1 MPKNP
6 NVKRVMVIG
15 SGPIVIGQ
23 AAEFDYAG
31 TQACRS
37 LKEEGVEVILV
48 NSNPATIMT
57 DRDIADKVYIEP
69 LTVKALEQ
77 IIEKE
82 KPDSILPTLGGQA
95 GLNLG
100 MELEESGFLAS
111 HGVTLLGTTAATI
124 RNAEG
129 RQEFKD
135 LMERIGE
142 PCAASKVVETVE
154 EGIEFTESIGY
165 PVVLRPAY
173 TLGGSG
179 GGIAYNQLQLE
190 EILENGL
197 RLSRVGQVLVERC
210 IAGWKEI
217 EYEVMR
223 DSAGN
228 CITVCNMEN
237 IDPVGVHTGDSIVVA
252 PSQTLSDK
260 EYQMLRT
267 SALNIINELEIT
279 GGCNVQFALHPT
291 SFEYCVIEVNPRVSR
306 SSALAS
312 KATGYPIAKV
322 AAKIALGYTLDE
334 IKNAITRKT
343 YASFEP
349 ALDYCVVKIPR
360 LPFDKFITAK
370 RTLTTQM
377 KATGEV
383 MSICDNFEGA
393 LMKAI
398 RSLEQHVDC
407 MLSYDFS
414 ELSAEELKA
423 RLKVVD
429 DRRIWMIAEAIRKGI
444 SYEEIHDI
452 TSIDIW
458 FIDKIAILVE
468 MEEALRTK
476 ELTPELLK
484 EAKRIEFPDNVI
496 ARLTDRSE
504 SEIKAMRHANGIRAV
519 YKMVDTCAAEFEAS
533 TPYYYSVYGGECE
546 ACGSGIS
553 ALKSVTS
560 NHACISGT
568 EESGGRAENSATK
581 GPEAEGRRDP
591 EAGSLFRENAE
602 GRRRKV
608 LVLGSGPIRIGQGI
622 EFDYCSVHAT
632 WAFSR
637 AGYET
642 IIINNNP
649 ETVSTDFDIAD
660 KLYFEPLTPEDV
672 GAIVDIEKP
681 DGAVVQFGGQTA
693 IKLTES
699 LMKMGVPILGTRA
712 EDVDAAEDRELFD
725 RILEETGIPRAAGG
739 TVYTAEEA
747 KAVANRLGYP
757 VLVRPS
763 YVLGGQ
769 GMQIAI
775 SDEEIEEFM
784 AIINRIAQD
793 HPILVDKYLEGKEIE
808 VDAVCDGTDI
818 LIPGIMEHIERTG
831 VHSGDS
837 ISVYP
842 AHTIGKLVKDK
853 IAEYTRRL
861 AKALH
866 VKGLINIQFI
876 AIEEDVYVIEVN
888 PRSSRTVPYISKVTG
903 IPIVDLATEVILG
916 KTIRELG
923 YEPGLQ
929 PEAAYYAIKMPVFSF
944 EKIRGAE
951 ISLGP
956 EMKSTGECLGIAKE
970 FHEALYKAFLGA
982 GVNLPRHRNLIIT
995 VKDADKGEAIGIGR
1009 RFEKLGYTIYATR
1022 STAAALNE
1030 AGVKA
1035 RKVNKI
1041 SQESPTV
1048 MDLILGHRIDLVID
1062 TPTQGRDK
1070 SRDGFLIRRT
1080 AIETGVNCITSLDTA
1095 RALLTS
1101 LENAGKDMT
1110 LVDVAQL

>member
-1 MPKNP
+1 MPKRSDIKK
-6 NVKRVMVIG
+6 VLVIG

-37 LKEEGVEVILV
+37 LKEEGVDVCLV

-57 DRDIADKVYIEP
+57 DKQIADQVYIEP
-69 LTVKALEQ
+69 LTVDVLKQ
-77 IIEKE
+77 IILKE
-82 KPDSILPTLGGQA
+82 KPDSVLPTLGGQA

-100 MELEESGFLAS
+100 MELAESGFLEEN
-111 HGVTLLGTTAATI
+111 GVKLIGTTAETI
-124 RNAEG
+124 FRAED
-129 RQEFKD
+129 RQAFKD
-135 LMERIGE
+135 TMEKIGE
-142 PCAASKVVETVE
+142 PCAASLVVNTVE
-154 EGIEFTESIGY
+154 DGIKFTNTIGY
-165 PVVLRPAY
+165 PVVLRPAF

-179 GGIAYNQLQLE
+179 GGIAHNEEELV
-190 EILENGL
+190 EILSNGL
-197 RLSRVGQVLVERC
+197 RLSRVGEVLVERC

-223 DSAGN
+223 DANGN

-252 PSQTLSDK
+252 PSQTLGDK

-267 SALNIINELEIT
+267 SALNIISELNIT
-279 GGCNVQFALHPT
+279 GGCNVQYALNPD

-334 IKNAITRKT
+334 IKNAITGKT

-349 ALDYCVVKIPR
+349 MLDYCVVKIPR

-383 MSICDNFEGA
+383 MSICTNFEGA

-398 RSLEQHVDC
+398 RSLEQHVDSLVSDEYLT
-407 MLSYDFS
+407 LSYDKLI
-414 ELSAEELKA
+414 E

-429 DRRIWMIAEAIRKGI
+429 DRRIWVIAEACRRGV
-444 SYEEIHDI
+444 SYDTIHEI
-452 TSIDIW
+452 TKIDKW

-468 MEEALRTK
+468 MEGRLRSEALTVD
-476 ELTPELLK
+476 LLR
-484 EAKRIEFPDNVI
+484 EAKRIEFPDKVI
-496 ARLTDRSE
+496 AQLTGKDE
-504 SEIKAMRHANGIRAV
+504 GYIKNMRYENGITASF
-519 YKMVDTCAAEFEAS
+519 KMVDTCAAEFEAS
-533 TPYYYSVYGGECE
+533 TPYYYSCFDGENE
-546 ACGSGIS
+546 AD
-553 ALKSVTS
+553 
-560 NHACISGT
+560 GT
-568 EESGGRAENSATK
+568 AK
-581 GPEAEGRRDP
+581 KK
-591 EAGSLFRENAE
+591 
-602 GRRRKV
+602 KV

-622 EFDYCSVHAT
+622 EFDFCSVHCT
-632 WAFSR
+632 WAFSK

-672 GAIVDIEKP
+672 ENVVNIEKP

-699 LMKMGVPILGTRA
+699 LMKMGVPILGTKA

-725 RILEETGIPRAAGG
+725 EILEKTDIPRAAGD
-739 TVYTAEEA
+739 TVYTAQEA
-747 KAVANRLGYP
+747 KAAANRIGYP

-769 GMQIAI
+769 GMHIAFND
-775 SDEEIEEFM
+775 DEIVEF
-784 AIINRIAQD
+784 IDTINQIAQD
-793 HPILVDKYLEGKEIE
+793 HPILIDKYLMGKEIE

-842 AHTIGKLVKDK
+842 APTISNHVKET
-853 IAEYTRRL
+853 IVEYTKRL
-861 AKALH
+861 ARALH
-866 VKGLINIQFI
+866 VVGLINIQFI
-876 AIEEDVYVIEVN
+876 AMNEEVYVIEVN

-903 IPIVDLATEVILG
+903 IPIVDLATKVILG
-916 KTIRELG
+916 ETIKGMG
-923 YEPGLQ
+923 YKPGLA
-929 PEAAYYAIKMPVFSF
+929 PEADYIAIKMPVFSF
-944 EKIRGAE
+944 EKLRGAE

-956 EMKSTGECLGIAKE
+956 EMKSTGECLGIAKN
-970 FHEALYKAFLGA
+970 FNEALYKAFIGA
-982 GVNLPRHRNLIIT
+982 GIQLPKYKRMIMT
-995 VKDADKGEAIGIGR
+995 VKDSDKEESVGVAK
-1009 RFEKLGYTIYATR
+1009 RFEALGYTIYATR
-1022 STAAALNE
+1022 STAKYLQDH
-1030 AGVKA
+1030 GVNA
-1035 RKVNKI
+1035 RRVNKI
-1041 SQESPTV
+1041 SQESPNV
-1048 MDLILGHRIDLVID
+1048 MDLILGHKIDLVID

-1070 SRDGFLIRRT
+1070 SRDGFLIRRN
-1080 AIETGVNCITSLDTA
+1080 AIETGVHCLTSMDTA
-1095 RALLTS
+1095 NALALS
-1101 LENAGKDMT
+1101 LETANDQMT
-1110 LVDVAQL
+1110 MIDIATVKNL

>member
-1 MPKNP
+1 MEECKMPKDP
-6 NVKRVMVIG
+6 NVKKVMVIG

-37 LKEEGVEVILV
+37 LKEEGVEVVLV

-57 DRDIADKVYIEP
+57 DRDIADRVYIEP
-69 LTVKALEQ
+69 LTVKVLEQ
-77 IIEKE
+77 LIEKE
-82 KPDSILPTLGGQA
+82 KPDSLLPTLGGQA

-100 MELEESGFLAS
+100 MELDESGFLAA
-111 HGVTLLGTTAATI
+111 HNVKLLGTTSQTI
-124 RNAEG
+124 RKAED

-135 LMERIGE
+135 TMEKIGE
-142 PCAASKVVETVE
+142 PCAPSLVVRN
-154 EGIEFTESIGY
+154 IEDGVAFARKIGY

-179 GGIAYNQLQLE
+179 GGIAHSQMELE
-190 EILENGL
+190 EILANGL
-197 RLSRVGQVLVERC
+197 RLSRVGEVLVERC

-260 EYQMLRT
+260 EYQMLR
-267 SALNIINELEIT
+267 SAALNIIDELQIT
-279 GGCNVQFALHPT
+279 GGCNVQFALHPV

-334 IKNAITRKT
+334 IKNAITGKT

-349 ALDYCVVKIPR
+349 ALDYCVVKLPR

-383 MSICDNFEGA
+383 MSIANNFEGA

-407 MLSYDFS
+407 LLSYDFS
-414 ELSAEELKA
+414 ELTAEELKE
-423 RLKVVD
+423 RLKKVD
-429 DRRIWMIAEAIRKGI
+429 DQRIYVIAEAIRKGI
-444 SYEEIHDI
+444 DYDTIHEITMVDH
-452 TSIDIW
+452 W

-468 MEEALRTK
+468 MEQALQTQP
-476 ELTPELLK
+476 LTVQLLR

-496 ARLTDRSE
+496 SRLTGLPE
-504 SEIKAMRHANGIRAV
+504 AEIKQMRYDNGIVAS
-519 YKMVDTCAAEFEAS
+519 YKMVDTCAAEFAAS
-533 TPYYYSVYGGECE
+533 TPYYYSVYGGENE
-546 ACGSGIS
+546 AVETKP
-553 ALKSVTS
+553 LK
-560 NHACISGT
+560 
-568 EESGGRAENSATK
+568 
-581 GPEAEGRRDP
+581 
-591 EAGSLFRENAE
+591 
-602 GRRRKV
+602 KV

-637 AGYET
+637 EGYET
-642 IIINNNP
+642 VIINNNP

-672 GAIVDIEKP
+672 ENVVNIEHP

-699 LMKMGVPILGTRA
+699 LMKMGVPILGTSA
-712 EDVDAAEDRELFD
+712 ENVDAAEDRELFD
-725 RILEETGIPRAAGG
+725 KILEECEIPRPSGG

-747 KAVANRLGYP
+747 KAVANKLGYP

-775 SDEEIEEFM
+775 SDTEIEEFM
-784 AIINRIAQD
+784 EIINRIAQD
-793 HPILVDKYLEGKEIE
+793 HPILVDKYLQGKELE

-818 LIPGIMEHIERTG
+818 LIPGIMEHIERAG

-842 AHTIGKLVKDK
+842 AQTISEKVKAT

-861 AKALH
+861 AKSLH
-866 VKGLINIQFI
+866 VIGLINIQFI
-876 AIEEDVYVIEVN
+876 VVGEDVYVIEVN

-903 IPIVDLATEVILG
+903 IPIVDLATEVIIG
-916 KTIRELG
+916 KKIRDLG

-929 PEAAYYAIKMPVFSF
+929 PEAGYVAIKMPVFSF

-956 EMKSTGECLGIAKE
+956 EMKSTGECLGIAKT
-970 FHEALYKAFLGA
+970 FNEALYKAFLGA
-982 GVNLPRHRNLIIT
+982 GVDLPRHKQMIIT
-995 VKDADKGEAIGIGR
+995 VKDADKGEAIEIAR
-1009 RFEKLGYTIYATR
+1009 RFEKLGYIIYATR
-1022 STAAALNE
+1022 STAAALRE

-1035 RKVNKI
+1035 RQVNKI
-1041 SQESPTV
+1041 NQESPTV

-1080 AIETGVNCITSLDTA
+1080 AIETGVNCLTSLDTA
-1095 RALLTS
+1095 RALVGS
-1101 LENAGKDMT
+1101 LETKSNELSLIDIAK
-1110 LVDVAQL
+1110 L

>member
-6 NVKRVMVIG
+6 DVKKVMVIG

-37 LKEEGVEVILV
+37 LKEEGLEVVLV

-69 LTVKALEQ
+69 LTVKVLEQ

-82 KPDSILPTLGGQA
+82 APDSILPTLGGQA

-100 MELEESGFLAS
+100 MELEESGFLAA
-111 HGVTLLGTTAATI
+111 HNVKLLGTTAATI
-124 RNAEG
+124 RKAED

-135 LMERIGE
+135 TMEKIGE
-142 PCAASKVVETVE
+142 PCAASLVVENVE
-154 EGIEFTESIGY
+154 DGVAFTNTIGY

-179 GGIAYNQLQLE
+179 GGIAHNQLELE

-223 DSAGN
+223 DCAGN

-267 SALNIINELEIT
+267 SALNIISELNIT

-334 IKNAITRKT
+334 IRNAITGKT

-349 ALDYCVVKIPR
+349 ALDYCVVKMPR

-383 MSICDNFEGA
+383 MSICTNFEGA

-407 MLSYDFS
+407 LRSYDFS
-414 ELSAEELKA
+414 ALDREALLR
-423 RLKVVD
+423 RLEKVD
-429 DRRIWMIAEAIRKGI
+429 DQRIYVIAEALRKGI
-444 SYEEIHDI
+444 SQDAIYDI
-452 TSIDIW
+452 TRIDRW

-468 MEEALRTK
+468 MEHALETQP
-476 ELTPELLK
+476 LTLELLK
-484 EAKRIEFPDNVI
+484 EAKRLEFPDSVI
-496 ARLTDRSE
+496 ARLAGIEETAV
-504 SEIKAMRHANGIRAV
+504 KQMRYAGHVTAAF
-519 YKMVDTCAAEFEAS
+519 KMVDTCAAEFEAS
-533 TPYYYSVYGGECE
+533 TPYYYSCYDGVNE
-546 ACGSGIS
+546 AVETNPP
-553 ALKSVTS
+553 K
-560 NHACISGT
+560 
-568 EESGGRAENSATK
+568 
-581 GPEAEGRRDP
+581 
-591 EAGSLFRENAE
+591 
-602 GRRRKV
+602 KV

-632 WAFSR
+632 WAFSK

-672 GAIVDIEKP
+672 ENIVNIEKP

-699 LMKMGVPILGTRA
+699 LMKMGVPILGTKA

-725 RILEETGIPRAAGG
+725 RILEETQIPRAAGG

-747 KAVANRLGYP
+747 KEVANRLGYP

-784 AIINRIAQD
+784 EIINRIAQD
-793 HPILVDKYLEGKEIE
+793 HPILVDKYLQGKELE

-842 AHTIGKLVKDK
+842 AHTISGTVKET

-876 AIEEDVYVIEVN
+876 AVGEEVFVIEVN

-903 IPIVDLATEVILG
+903 IPIVDLATEVIIG

-929 PEAAYYAIKMPVFSF
+929 KEADYVAVKMPVFSF

-956 EMKSTGECLGIAKE
+956 EMKSTGECLGIAKHDHHRE
-970 FHEALYKAFLGA
+970 GRGQGRGDRDRKAF
-982 GVNLPRHRNLIIT
+982 
-995 VKDADKGEAIGIGR
+995 
-1009 RFEKLGYTIYATR
+1009 
-1022 STAAALNE
+1022 
-1030 AGVKA
+1030 
-1035 RKVNKI
+1035 
-1041 SQESPTV
+1041 
-1048 MDLILGHRIDLVID
+1048 
-1062 TPTQGRDK
+1062 
-1070 SRDGFLIRRT
+1070 
-1080 AIETGVNCITSLDTA
+1080 
-1095 RALLTS
+1095 
-1101 LENAGKDMT
+1101 
-1110 LVDVAQL
+1110 

>member
-1 MPKNP
+1 MPKDP
-6 NVKRVMVIG
+6 SVKKVLVIG

-37 LKEEGVEVILV
+37 LKEEGVEVVLI

-57 DRDIADKVYIEP
+57 DKDIADHVYIEP
-69 LTVKALEQ
+69 LNVKVLENL
-77 IIEKE
+77 IIKE

-100 MELEESGFLAS
+100 MELEESGFLKE
-111 HGVTLLGTTAATI
+111 HNVKLLGTSALTI
-124 RNAEG
+124 KKAED
-129 RQEFKD
+129 RQAFKD
-135 LMERIGE
+135 TMEKIGE
-142 PCAASKVVETVE
+142 PCAASLVVENIDDGVA
-154 EGIEFTESIGY
+154 FASKIGY

-179 GGIAYNQLQLE
+179 GGIAHNQAELE

-197 RLSRVGQVLVERC
+197 RLSRVRQVLVERC

-223 DSAGN
+223 DSMGN

-252 PSQTLSDK
+252 PSQTLADK
-260 EYQMLRT
+260 EYQMLR
-267 SALNIINELEIT
+267 SAALNIINELNIT

-334 IKNAITRKT
+334 IKNAITKKT

-349 ALDYCVVKIPR
+349 ALDYCVVKLPR

-398 RSLEQHVDC
+398 RSLEQHTDC
-407 MLSYDFS
+407 LLSYDFS
-414 ELSAEELKA
+414 SLTREELID
-423 RLKVVD
+423 RLKLVD
-429 DRRIWMIAEAIRKGI
+429 DQRIYVIAEALRKGLHI
-444 SYEEIHDI
+444 ETIHDI
-452 TSIDIW
+452 TQIDEW
-458 FIDKIAILVE
+458 FIDKIAILVD
-468 MEEALRTK
+468 MEKKLQKE
-476 ELTPELLK
+476 ELTIPLLK
-484 EAKRIEFPDNVI
+484 EAKRMEFPDNVI
-496 ARLTDRSE
+496 ARLTGKTE
-504 SEIKAMRHANGIRAV
+504 EEIRNLRYENGIIAAF
-519 YKMVDTCAAEFEAS
+519 KTVDTCAAEFEAE
-533 TPYYYSVYGGECE
+533 TPYYYSVF
-546 ACGSGIS
+546 GSINEVE
-553 ALKSVTS
+553 K
-560 NHACISGT
+560 
-568 EESGGRAENSATK
+568 K
-581 GPEAEGRRDP
+581 KDKK
-591 EAGSLFRENAE
+591 
-602 GRRRKV
+602 KV
-608 LVLGSGPIRIGQGI
+608 LVLGSGPIRIGQGV

-632 WAFSR
+632 WAFEKE
-637 AGYET
+637 GYET
-642 IIINNNP
+642 IIVNNNP
-649 ETVSTDFDIAD
+649 ETVSTDFDIAN

-672 GAIVDIEKP
+672 ENIVRLEEP
-681 DGAVVQFGGQTA
+681 DGALVQFGGQTA

-699 LMKMGVPILGTRA
+699 LMKMGVPILGTKA

-725 RILEETGIPRAAGG
+725 KILEETKIPRAAGD
-739 TVYTAEEA
+739 TVFTAEEA
-747 KAVANRLGYP
+747 KEVANRLGYP

-769 GMQIAI
+769 GMQIAL
-775 SDEEIEEFM
+775 SDSEIEEFM
-784 AIINRIAQD
+784 AVINRYAQD
-793 HPILVDKYLEGKEIE
+793 HPILVDKYLMGRELE
-808 VDAVCDGTDI
+808 VDAVCDGENI

-842 AHTIGKLVKDK
+842 AYSVSDKVKETIEDYSG
-853 IAEYTRRL
+853 RL
-861 AKALH
+861 ARALH

-876 AIEEDVYVIEVN
+876 AVDDEVYVIEVN

-903 IPIVDLATEVILG
+903 IPIVDLACQVIMG
-916 KTIRELG
+916 KSITDLG
-923 YEPGLQ
+923 YKPGLQ
-929 PEAAYYAIKMPVFSF
+929 PAAGHIAIKMPVFSF

-956 EMKSTGECLGIAKE
+956 EMKSTGECLGIAE
-970 FHEALYKAFLGA
+970 SFDEALYKAFLGA
-982 GVNLPRHRNLIIT
+982 GIDLPKHKQVIIT
-995 VKDADKGEAIGIGR
+995 VKDADKGEAIGIGK
-1009 RFEKLGYTIYATR
+1009 RFEDLGYTVYATR
-1022 STAAALNE
+1022 STASALKE

-1041 SQESPTV
+1041 HQESPTV
-1048 MDLILGHRIDLVID
+1048 MDLLLGHKIDLVID

-1080 AIETGVNCITSLDTA
+1080 AIETGVNCLTSLDTA
-1095 RALLTS
+1095 DALLKS
-1101 LENAGKDMT
+1101 LESGKKDNLT
-1110 LVDVAQL
+1110 LIDIAKL

>member
-57 DRDIADKVYIEP
+57 DKDIADKVYIEP
-69 LTVKALEQ
+69 LTVKVLEQ
-77 IIEKE
+77 IIEQE
-82 KPDSILPTLGGQA
+82 RPDSILPTLGGQA

-100 MELEESGFLAS
+100 MELEESGFLKA

-142 PCAASKVVETVE
+142 PCAASLVVENVGDGVE
-154 EGIEFTESIGY
+154 FAGRIGY

-179 GGIAYNQLQLE
+179 GGIASSQAELE

-267 SALNIINELEIT
+267 SALNIISELKIT

-334 IKNAITRKT
+334 IKNAVTGKT

-360 LPFDKFITAK
+360 LPFDKFLTAK

-398 RSLEQHVDC
+398 RSLEQHVDSL
-407 MLSYDFS
+407 LSYDFS
-414 ELSAEELKA
+414 ALSAEELKS

-429 DRRIWMIAEAIRKGI
+429 DQRIWVIAEAVRKGV
-444 SYEEIHDI
+444 SYEEIHNI
-452 TSIDIW
+452 TMIDVW
-458 FIDKIAILVE
+458 FIDKIAVLVE
-468 MEEALRTK
+468 MEQALKTK

-484 EAKRIEFPDNVI
+484 EAKRLEFPDSCI
-496 ARLTDRSE
+496 AKLTGRTEEDIRSL
-504 SEIKAMRHANGIRAV
+504 KAENGIRAI
-519 YKMVDTCAAEFEAS
+519 YRMVDTCAAEFAAS
-533 TPYYYSVYGGECE
+533 TPYYYSVYGGENE
-546 ACGSGIS
+546 NEDSGAGSGR
-553 ALKSVTS
+553 K
-560 NHACISGT
+560 
-568 EESGGRAENSATK
+568 
-581 GPEAEGRRDP
+581 
-591 EAGSLFRENAE
+591 
-602 GRRRKV
+602 KV

-632 WAFSR
+632 WAFSQ

-660 KLYFEPLTPEDV
+660 KLYFEPLTAEDV
-672 GAIVDIEKP
+672 EAVVNIEHP

-699 LMKMGVPILGTRA
+699 LMKMGVPIWGTKA

-725 RILEETGIPRAAGG
+725 RILEQTGIPRAAGG

-747 KAVANRLGYP
+747 KSIANTLGYP

-775 SDEEIEEFM
+775 SDRGFGDFM
-784 AIINRIAQD
+784 AVINRIAQD
-793 HPILVDKYLEGKEIE
+793 HPILVDKYLQGKEIE
-808 VDAVCDGTDI
+808 VDAVCDGRDI

-842 AHTIGKLVKDK
+842 AHTIGRLVKDK
-853 IAEYTRRL
+853 IVEYTRQL
-861 AKALH
+861 ALALH

-876 AIEEDVYVIEVN
+876 AIGEDVYVIEVN

-903 IPIVDLATEVILG
+903 IPIVDLAAGVIMG
-916 KTIRELG
+916 KTIGELG
-923 YEPGLQ
+923 YKPGLQ
-929 PEAAYYAIKMPVFSF
+929 PEAEYYAIKMPVFSF

-956 EMKSTGECLGIAKE
+956 EMKSTGECLGIAKT
-970 FHEALYKAFLGA
+970 FNEALYKAFLGA
-982 GVNLPRHRNLIIT
+982 GVNLPKYKNLIMT
-995 VKDADKGEAIGIGR
+995 VKDADKGEAVEIGR
-1009 RFEKLGYTIYATR
+1009 RFERLGYTIYATR

-1048 MDLILGHRIDLVID
+1048 MDLILGHKIDLVID

-1080 AIETGVNCITSLDTA
+1080 SIETGVNVITAMDTA
-1095 RALLTS
+1095 RALVSS
-1101 LENAGKDMT
+1101 LENKAGDGKLT
-1110 LVDVAQL
+1110 LVDIASL

>member
-1 MPKNP
+1 M
-6 NVKRVMVIG
+6 
-15 SGPIVIGQ
+15 
-23 AAEFDYAG
+23 
-31 TQACRS
+31 
-37 LKEEGVEVILV
+37 
-48 NSNPATIMT
+48 
-57 DRDIADKVYIEP
+57 
-69 LTVKALEQ
+69 
-77 IIEKE
+77 
-82 KPDSILPTLGGQA
+82 GGQA

-100 MELEESGFLAS
+100 MELEESGFLKE
-111 HGVTLLGTTAATI
+111 HNVTLLGTTAETI

-142 PCAASKVVETVE
+142 PCAASKVVESVE
-154 EGIEFTESIGY
+154 EGIEFTNLIGY

-173 TLGGSG
+173 TRGGSG
-179 GGIAYNQLQLE
+179 GGIAHNQLELE

-223 DSAGN
+223 DGKGN

-267 SALNIINELEIT
+267 SALKIINELKIT

-334 IKNAITRKT
+334 IKNAITGKT

-349 ALDYCVVKIPR
+349 ALDYCVVKMPR

-370 RTLTTQM
+370 HTLTTQM

-407 MLSYDFS
+407 LLSYDFS
-414 ELSAEELKA
+414 NLTGEELLD
-423 RLKVVD
+423 RLKIVD
-429 DRRIWMIAEAIRKGI
+429 DQRIWVIAEAIRQGV
-444 SYEEIHDI
+444 SEEVIHDI
-452 TSIDIW
+452 TQYDLW
-458 FIDKIAILVE
+458 FIDKIAVLVE
-468 MEEALRTK
+468 MEKRLASE
-476 ELTPELLK
+476 ELTVELLK
-484 EAKRIEFPDNVI
+484 EAKRMEFPDNVI
-496 ARLTDRSE
+496 ARITGRKE
-504 SEIKAMRHANGIRAV
+504 EEIKKLRYDNGIVAAF
-519 YKMVDTCAAEFEAS
+519 KMVDTCAAEFEAA
-533 TPYYYSVYGGECE
+533 TPYYYSVF
-546 ACGSGIS
+546 GSE
-553 ALKSVTS
+553 
-560 NHACISGT
+560 T
-568 EESGGRAENSATK
+568 EVEETRNRK
-581 GPEAEGRRDP
+581 
-591 EAGSLFRENAE
+591 
-602 GRRRKV
+602 KV
-608 LVLGSGPIRIGQGI
+608 LVLGSGPIRIGQGV
-622 EFDYCSVHAT
+622 EFDYCSVHTT
-632 WAFSR
+632 WSFAR

-672 GAIVDIEKP
+672 ENVVRVEKP

-699 LMKMGVPILGTRA
+699 LMKMGVPILGTKA

-725 RILEETGIPRAAGG
+725 EILEKTQIPRAAGG
-739 TVYTAEEA
+739 TVFTAEEA
-747 KAVANRLGYP
+747 KEVANRLGYP

-769 GMQIAI
+769 GMQIATC
-775 SDEEIEEFM
+775 DQEIEEFM

-793 HPILVDKYLEGKEIE
+793 HPILVDKYLMGKEVE

-842 AHTIGKLVKDK
+842 APSLTPTVKEKLG
-853 IAEYTRRL
+853 EYTRRL
-861 AKALH
+861 AMALH
-866 VKGLINIQFI
+866 VKGMINIQFI
-876 AIEEDVYVIEVN
+876 VIGEDVYVIEVN

-903 IPIVDLATEVILG
+903 IPIVDLATRAILG
-916 KTIRELG
+916 ETIREMG
-923 YEPGLQ
+923 YEPGIQ
-929 PEAAYYAIKMPVFSF
+929 PEAQYFAIKMPVFSF

-956 EMKSTGECLGIAKE
+956 EMKSTGECLGIAPTFE
-970 FHEALYKAFLGA
+970 EALYKAFLGA
-982 GVNLPRHRNLIIT
+982 GVDLPKYKQMIIT
-995 VKDADKGEAIGIGR
+995 VKDADKPETVEIAK
-1009 RFEKLGYTIYATR
+1009 RFDKLGYIIYATR
-1022 STAAALNE
+1022 STARVLQE
-1030 AGVKA
+1030 AGIKA

-1041 SQESPTV
+1041 HQESPTV
-1048 MDLILGHRIDLVID
+1048 MDLILGHKIDLVID
-1062 TPTQGRDK
+1062 TPTQGRNK
-1070 SRDGFLIRRT
+1070 HRDGFLIRRT
-1080 AIETGVNCITSLDTA
+1080 AIETGVY
-1095 RALLTS
+1095 
-1101 LENAGKDMT
+1101 
-1110 LVDVAQL
+1110 

>member
-1 MPKNP
+1 MPRNQEIKK
-6 NVKRVMVIG
+6 VLVIG

-37 LKEEGVEVILV
+37 LKEEGLEVVLL

-57 DRDIADKVYIEP
+57 DKDIADRVYIEP
-69 LTVKALEQ
+69 LTVEVVEQ
-77 IIEKE
+77 LILKE
-82 KPDSILPTLGGQA
+82 KPDSVLPTLGGQA
-95 GLNLG
+95 GLNLA
-100 MELEESGFLAS
+100 MELDEKGFLKE
-111 HGVTLLGTTAATI
+111 HNVRLIGTTAQTI
-124 RNAEG
+124 KKAED

-135 LMERIGE
+135 TMEKIGE
-142 PCAASKVVETVE
+142 PVAASKVVTTVE
-154 EGIEFTESIGY
+154 DGLAFTNTIGY

-179 GGIAYNQLQLE
+179 GGIAHNEYELR

-197 RLSRVGQVLVERC
+197 RLSRVGEVLVERC

-252 PSQTLSDK
+252 PSQTLGDK

-267 SALNIINELEIT
+267 SALNIITELGIT
-279 GGCNVQFALHPT
+279 GGCNVQYALKPD

-334 IKNAITRKT
+334 IPNAITGKT

-349 ALDYCVVKIPR
+349 MLDYCVVKIPR

-383 MSICDNFEGA
+383 MSICNNFEGA

-398 RSLEQHVDC
+398 RSLEQHVDSL
-407 MLSYDFS
+407 MSYDYS
-414 ELSAEELKA
+414 GLTDEQLKEQ
-423 RLKVVD
+423 LHNVD
-429 DRRIWMIAEAIRKGI
+429 DRRIWVIAEALRRGFD
-444 SYEEIHDI
+444 YELIHDI
-452 TSIDIW
+452 TKIDIW
-458 FIDKIAILVE
+458 FIDKLMILVE
-468 MEEALRTK
+468 MENALK
-476 ELTPELLK
+476 KAGKNLDAELLK
-484 EAKRIEFPDNVI
+484 EAKRIEFPDSVI
-496 ARLTDRSE
+496 AKLTGKTE
-504 SEIKAMRHANGIRAV
+504 KEIHDMRYENGIVAAF
-519 YKMVDTCAAEFEAS
+519 KMVDTCAAEFEAS
-533 TPYYYSVYGGECE
+533 TPYYYSVFGSENE
-546 ACGSGIS
+546 AIETNP
-553 ALKSVTS
+553 K
-560 NHACISGT
+560 
-568 EESGGRAENSATK
+568 K
-581 GPEAEGRRDP
+581 
-591 EAGSLFRENAE
+591 
-602 GRRRKV
+602 KV

-622 EFDYCSVHAT
+622 EFDYCSVHCT
-632 WAFSR
+632 WAF
-637 AGYET
+637 AKEGWET
-642 IIINNNP
+642 VIINNNP

-672 GAIVDIEKP
+672 ESIVKLEKP

-699 LMKMGVPILGTRA
+699 LMKMGVKILGTKA

-725 RILEETGIPRAAGG
+725 EILEKTQIPRAAGG
-739 TVYTAEEA
+739 TVFTAEEA
-747 KAVANRLGYP
+747 KEVANRLGYP

-769 GMQIAI
+769 GMKIAFN
-775 SDEEIEEFM
+775 DDEIEEFIG
-784 AIINRIAQD
+784 IINRIAQD
-793 HPILVDKYLEGKEIE
+793 HPILVDKYLQGKEIE

-842 AHTIGKLVKDK
+842 APTISDHVKET
-853 IAEYTRRL
+853 IVEYTKRL
-861 AKALH
+861 AQALH
-866 VKGLINIQFI
+866 VIGLINIQFI
-876 AIEEDVYVIEVN
+876 AMDEQVYVIEVN

-903 IPIVDLATEVILG
+903 IPIVDLATKVIIG
-916 KTIRELG
+916 DTIRGLG
-923 YEPGLQ
+923 YEPGLA
-929 PEAAYYAIKMPVFSF
+929 PTADYIAIKMPVFSF
-944 EKIRGAE
+944 EKLRGAE

-956 EMKSTGECLGIAKE
+956 EMKSTGECLGIAKT
-970 FHEALYKAFLGA
+970 FNEALYKAFLGA
-982 GVNLPRHRNLIIT
+982 GVTLPKYKQMIMT
-995 VKDADKGEAIGIGR
+995 VKDADKPEAVGVAK
-1009 RFEKLGYTIYATR
+1009 RFEALGYKIYATR
-1022 STAAALNE
+1022 STAKYLQEHGVNAL
-1030 AGVKA
+1030 
-1035 RKVNKI
+1035 RVNKI
-1041 SQESPTV
+1041 SQESPNV
-1048 MDLILGHRIDLVID
+1048 MDLILGHKIDLVID
-1062 TPTQGRDK
+1062 TPTQGNGDK
-1070 SRDGFLIRRT
+1070 TRDGFLIRRN
-1080 AIETGVNCITSLDTA
+1080 AIETGVYCITAMDTA
-1095 RALLTS
+1095 NALARS
-1101 LENAGKDMT
+1101 LETATDDLT
-1110 LVDVAQL
+1110 PVDIATVKNL

>member
-1 MPKNP
+1 MPRDLSIKK
-6 NVKRVMVIG
+6 VLVIG

-37 LKEEGVEVILV
+37 LKEEGLEVVLL

-57 DRDIADKVYIEP
+57 DKDIADRVYIEP
-69 LTVKALEQ
+69 LTVEVVEQ
-77 IIEKE
+77 LILKE

-95 GLNLG
+95 GLNLA
-100 MELEESGFLAS
+100 MELEEAGFLREN
-111 HGVTLLGTTAATI
+111 GVRLIGTTSETI
-124 RNAEG
+124 KKAED
-129 RQEFKD
+129 RLEFKAT
-135 LMERIGE
+135 MEKIGE
-142 PCAASKVVETVE
+142 PVAASLVVENVE
-154 EGIEFTESIGY
+154 DGLAFANKIGY

-179 GGIAYNQLQLE
+179 GGIAHDSHQLV

-252 PSQTLSDK
+252 PSQTLGDK

-267 SALNIINELEIT
+267 SALNIINELNIT
-279 GGCNVQFALHPT
+279 GGCNVQYALNPD

-322 AAKIALGYTLDE
+322 SAKIALGYTLDE
-334 IKNAITRKT
+334 IKNAITQKT

-349 ALDYCVVKIPR
+349 MLDYVVVKLPR
-360 LPFDKFITAK
+360 LPFDKFISAK

-407 MLSYDFS
+407 LMSYDFTD
-414 ELSAEELKA
+414 LSGEDLIEQLSI
-423 RLKVVD
+423 VD
-429 DRRIWMIAEAIRKGI
+429 DMRIWRIAEAVRRGI
-444 SYEEIHDI
+444 DYDTIYNI
-452 TSIDIW
+452 TKIDRW
-458 FIDKIAILVE
+458 FIDKIAIITE
-468 MEEALRTK
+468 MEHALQTE

-496 ARLTDRSE
+496 ARLTGKTE
-504 SEIKAMRHANGIRAV
+504 QEIHDMRHANGIVAA
-519 YKMVDTCAAEFEAS
+519 YKIVDTCAAEFAAE
-533 TPYYYSVYGGECE
+533 TPYYYSVYGSENE
-546 ACGSGIS
+546 VE
-553 ALKSVTS
+553 K
-560 NHACISGT
+560 T
-568 EESGGRAENSATK
+568 EGK
-581 GPEAEGRRDP
+581 K
-591 EAGSLFRENAE
+591 
-602 GRRRKV
+602 KV

-622 EFDYCSVHAT
+622 EFDFCSVHCT
-632 WAFSR
+632 WAFSKE
-637 AGYET
+637 GYET
-642 IIINNNP
+642 IIVNNNP

-672 GAIVDIEKP
+672 ESIVDIEKP

-693 IKLTES
+693 IKLTEA
-699 LMKMGVPILGTRA
+699 LMKMGVPILGTSA
-712 EDVDAAEDRELFD
+712 ENVDKAEDRELFD
-725 RILEETGIPRAAGG
+725 EILEECEIPRPTGG
-739 TVYTAEEA
+739 TVFTAEEA
-747 KAVANRLGYP
+747 KEVANRLGYP

-775 SDEEIEEFM
+775 NDNDIDQFIV
-784 AIINRIAQD
+784 IINRIAQD
-793 HPILVDKYLEGKEIE
+793 HPILVDKYLQGKEIE

-818 LIPGIMEHIERTG
+818 LIPGIMEHIERAG
-831 VHSGDS
+831 IHSGDS

-842 AHTIGKLVKDK
+842 AQSLTEGAKAK

-861 AKALH
+861 AKSLH
-866 VKGLINIQFI
+866 VIGMINIQFI
-876 AIEEDVYVIEVN
+876 VCGEEDVYVIEVN

-903 IPIVDLATEVILG
+903 IPIVPLATQVIIG
-916 KTIRELG
+916 KKIRELG
-923 YEPGLQ
+923 YTPGLQ
-929 PEAAYYAIKMPVFSF
+929 PEADYVAVKMPVFSF
-944 EKIRGAE
+944 EKIRGAD

-956 EMKSTGECLGIAKE
+956 EMKSTGECLGIAKT
-970 FHEALYKAFLGA
+970 FDEALYKAFLGA
-982 GVNLPRHRNLIIT
+982 GIKLPKFKNMIMT
-995 VKDADKGEAIGIGR
+995 VRDEDQPEAVEIGR
-1009 RFEKLGYTIYATR
+1009 RFANIGYHIFAT
-1022 STAAALNE
+1022 SGTARALNE

-1035 RKVNKI
+1035 TPVRKI
-1041 SQESPTV
+1041 EQESPNLL
-1048 MDLILGHRIDLVID
+1048 DLILGHKIDLVID
-1062 TPTQGRDK
+1062 IPAQGAEHSK
-1070 SRDGFLIRRT
+1070 DGFVIRRN
-1080 AIETGVNCITSLDTA
+1080 AIETGVNVLTAIDTA
-1095 RALLTS
+1095 RALITS
-1101 LENAGKDMT
+1101 LENTDIKKLT
-1110 LVDVAQL
+1110 LIDIAKL

>member
-6 NVKRVMVIG
+6 DVKRVMVIG

-57 DRDIADKVYIEP
+57 DKDIADKVYIEP
-69 LTVKALEQ
+69 LNAKVLEQ

-111 HGVTLLGTTAATI
+111 HHVRLLGTTAATI
-124 RNAEG
+124 KKAED

-135 LMERIGE
+135 TMEKIGE

-154 EGIEFTESIGY
+154 DGVIFTKSIGY

-179 GGIAYNQLQLE
+179 GGIAHNQEELE
-190 EILENGL
+190 SILENGL

-252 PSQTLSDK
+252 PSQTLGDK

-267 SALNIINELEIT
+267 SALNIINELKIT

-334 IKNAITRKT
+334 IKNAITGKT

-349 ALDYCVVKIPR
+349 TLDYCVVKLPR

-383 MSICDNFEGA
+383 MSICNSFEGA

-407 MLSYDFS
+407 LLSYDFS
-414 ELSAEELKA
+414 ALSKEELEE
-423 RLKVVD
+423 RLHVVD
-429 DRRIWMIAEAIRKGI
+429 DQRIYVIAEALRKGI
-444 SYEEIHDI
+444 DYDTIHAI
-452 TSIDIW
+452 TMIDHW

-468 MEEALRTK
+468 MEQALKTK
-476 ELTPELLK
+476 SLSVDLLR
-484 EAKRIEFPDNVI
+484 EAKRLEFPDNVI
-496 ARLTDRSE
+496 SRLTGITE
-504 SEIKAMRHANGIRAV
+504 EEIKKMRYENGIVAV

-533 TPYYYSVYGGECE
+533 TPYYYSVYGGENE
-546 ACGSGIS
+546 AV
-553 ALKSVTS
+553 KT
-560 NHACISGT
+560 NPP
-568 EESGGRAENSATK
+568 K
-581 GPEAEGRRDP
+581 
-591 EAGSLFRENAE
+591 
-602 GRRRKV
+602 KV

-632 WAFSR
+632 WAFAK

-672 GAIVDIEKP
+672 ESIVHIEKP

-725 RILEETGIPRAAGG
+725 KILEQTKIPRAAGG
-739 TVYTAEEA
+739 TVYTAKEA
-747 KAVANRLGYP
+747 KEVANRLGYP

-784 AIINRIAQD
+784 DIINRIAQD
-793 HPILVDKYLEGKEIE
+793 HPILVDKYLQGKEIE

-842 AHTIGKLVKDK
+842 APTISETVKEK
-853 IAEYTRRL
+853 ITEYTRRL

-876 AIEEDVYVIEVN
+876 AIGEDVYVIEVN

-903 IPIVDLATEVILG
+903 IPIVDLATWVIIG

-929 PEAAYYAIKMPVFSF
+929 PEADYFAIKMPVFSF

-956 EMKSTGECLGIAKE
+956 EMKSTGECLGIART
-970 FHEALYKAFLGA
+970 FNEALYKAFLGA
-982 GVNLPRHRNLIIT
+982 GVDLPRHKQMIIT
-995 VKDADKGEAIGIGR
+995 VKDADKGEAVEIGR

-1080 AIETGVNCITSLDTA
+1080 SIETGVNCITAMDTA
-1095 RALLTS
+1095 RALVTS
-1101 LENAGKDMT
+1101 LENANNQFT
-1110 LVDVAQL
+1110 LIDIASI

>member
-37 LKEEGVEVILV
+37 LKEEGVEVVLV

-57 DRDIADKVYIEP
+57 DKNIADKVYIEP
-69 LTVKALEQ
+69 LTVKVLEQ

-100 MELEESGFLAS
+100 MELEESGFLAA
-111 HGVTLLGTTAATI
+111 HGVRLLGTTAATI

-142 PCAASKVVETVE
+142 PCAASLVVENVQD
-154 EGIEFTESIGY
+154 GIDFTNSIGY

-179 GGIAYNQLQLE
+179 GGIAYNQAQLE

-223 DSAGN
+223 DGAGN

-252 PSQTLSDK
+252 PSQTLGDK

-267 SALNIINELEIT
+267 SALNIINELQIT

-360 LPFDKFITAK
+360 LPFDKFLTAK

-383 MSICDNFEGA
+383 MSICNNFEGA

-398 RSLEQHVDC
+398 RSLEQHVDS
-407 MLSYDFS
+407 LRSYDFS
-414 ELSAEELKA
+414 DLTVEELRS
-423 RLKVVD
+423 RLRVVD
-429 DRRIWMIAEAIRKGI
+429 DQRIWVIAEALRKGL
-444 SYEEIHDI
+444 SLEEIHEI
-452 TSIDIW
+452 TMIDVW
-458 FIDKIAILVE
+458 FIDKLAILVE
-468 MEEALRTK
+468 MEQALEK
-476 ELTPELLK
+476 QELTPELLR
-484 EAKRIEFPDNVI
+484 EAKRLEFPDSVI
-496 ARLTDRSE
+496 ADLTGKTEEEIRRLRQD
-504 SEIKAMRHANGIRAV
+504 NGIRAA
-519 YKMVDTCAAEFEAS
+519 YKMVDTCAAEFAAS

-546 ACGSGIS
+546 AGGSTKAE
-553 ALKSVTS
+553 ALPDK
-560 NHACISGT
+560 
-568 EESGGRAENSATK
+568 GGCDGDAKTH
-581 GPEAEGRRDP
+581 G
-591 EAGSLFRENAE
+591 
-602 GRRRKV
+602 KV

-672 GAIVDIEKP
+672 EAVVRLEKP

-699 LMKMGVPILGTRA
+699 LMKMGVPILGTKA

-739 TVYTAEEA
+739 TVYTAQEA

-775 SDEEIEEFM
+775 SDQEIEEFM
-784 AIINRIAQD
+784 EIINRIAQD
-793 HPILVDKYLEGKEIE
+793 HPILVDKYLQGKEIE

-842 AHTIGKLVKDK
+842 AHTIGRLVKDK
-853 IAEYTRRL
+853 ITEYTRRL

-876 AIEEDVYVIEVN
+876 AIGEDVYVIEVN

-916 KTIRELG
+916 RSIRELG
-923 YEPGLQ
+923 YQPGLQ
-929 PEAAYYAIKMPVFSF
+929 PEAEYYAIKMPVFSF

-956 EMKSTGECLGIAKE
+956 EMKSTGECLGIAKD
-970 FHEALYKAFLGA
+970 FTEALYKAFLGA
-982 GVNLPRHRNLIIT
+982 GVSLPRHKQMIIT
-995 VKDADKGEAIGIGR
+995 VKDADKGEAIEIGR

-1022 STAAALNE
+1022 STAAALND

-1035 RKVNKI
+1035 RRVNKI

-1048 MDLILGHRIDLVID
+1048 MDLILGHKIDLVID

-1080 AIETGVNCITSLDTA
+1080 AIETGVNCITAMDTA
-1095 RALLTS
+1095 RALVTS
-1101 LENAGKDMT
+1101 LENANKEMS
-1110 LVDVAQL
+1110 LVDIAQL

>member
-69 LTVKALEQ
+69 LTLKVLEQ

-111 HGVTLLGTTAATI
+111 HNVKLLGTTAATI

-142 PCAASKVVETVE
+142 PCAASKVVENVE
-154 EGIEFTESIGY
+154 DGVAFTEQIGY

-179 GGIAYNQLQLE
+179 GGIAHNQTELE

-260 EYQMLRT
+260 EYQMLRS
-267 SALNIINELEIT
+267 SALNIINELGIT

-334 IKNAITRKT
+334 IKNAITGKT

-349 ALDYCVVKIPR
+349 ALDYCVVKMPR

-383 MSICDNFEGA
+383 MSICTNFEGA

-407 MLSYDFS
+407 LLSYDFS
-414 ELSAEELKA
+414 ALSKEDLYE
-423 RLKVVD
+423 RLKIVD
-429 DRRIWMIAEAIRKGI
+429 DQRIWVIAEALRKGI

-452 TSIDIW
+452 TMIDLW
-458 FIDKIAILVE
+458 FIDKIQRIVE
-468 MEEALRTK
+468 MEDALK
-476 ELTPELLK
+476 AGPLTVELLR

-496 ARLTDRSE
+496 ARLTGKKE
-504 SEIKAMRHANGIRAV
+504 EEIKEMRYANGIKAV
-519 YKMVDTCAAEFEAS
+519 FKMVDTCAAEFAAS
-533 TPYYYSVYGGECE
+533 TPYYYSCFGGECE
-546 ACGSGIS
+546 ANG
-553 ALKSVTS
+553 
-560 NHACISGT
+560 
-568 EESGGRAENSATK
+568 ERTK
-581 GPEAEGRRDP
+581 K
-591 EAGSLFRENAE
+591 
-602 GRRRKV
+602 KV

-632 WAFSR
+632 WAFAR

-672 GAIVDIEKP
+672 ENVVNIEKP

-699 LMKMGVPILGTRA
+699 LMKMGVPILGTKA

-725 RILEETGIPRAAGG
+725 EILQKTEIPRAAGG
-739 TVYTAEEA
+739 TVFTAEEA
-747 KAVANRLGYP
+747 KEVANRLGYP

-769 GMQIAI
+769 GMQIAT

-793 HPILVDKYLEGKEIE
+793 HPILVDKYLQGKEVE

-831 VHSGDS
+831 IHSGDS

-842 AHTIGKLVKDK
+842 APTIDMAVKEK
-853 IAEYTRRL
+853 IAEYTKRL
-861 AKALH
+861 AQALH

-876 AIEEDVYVIEVN
+876 AIGEEVYVIEVN

-916 KTIRELG
+916 KTIKELG

-929 PEAAYYAIKMPVFSF
+929 KEAEYFAIKMPVFSF

-956 EMKSTGECLGIAKE
+956 EMKSTGECLGIAKT
-970 FHEALYKAFLGA
+970 FHEALFKAFLGA
-982 GVNLPRHRNLIIT
+982 GVELPKHKQMIIT
-995 VKDADKGEAIGIGR
+995 VKDADKPEAVDVAR
-1009 RFEKLGYTIYATR
+1009 RFEKLGYIIYATR
-1022 STAAALNE
+1022 STAAALKD
-1030 AGVKA
+1030 AGVKV
-1035 RKVNKI
+1035 RKINKI

-1048 MDLILGHRIDLVID
+1048 MDLLLGHKIDLVID

-1080 AIETGVNCITSLDTA
+1080 AIETGVYCITAMDTA
-1095 RALLTS
+1095 NALATS
-1101 LENAGKDMT
+1101 LEHTADKLS
-1110 LVDVAQL
+1110 LVDIASL

>member
-1 MPKNP
+1 MPKRSDIKK
-6 NVKRVMVIG
+6 VLVIG

-37 LKEEGVEVILV
+37 LKEEGVDVCLV

-57 DRDIADKVYIEP
+57 DKQIADQVYIEP
-69 LTVKALEQ
+69 LTVDVLKQ
-77 IIEKE
+77 IILKE
-82 KPDSILPTLGGQA
+82 KPDSVLPILGGQA

-100 MELEESGFLAS
+100 MELAESGFLEEN
-111 HGVTLLGTTAATI
+111 GVKLIGTTAETI
-124 RNAEG
+124 FRAED
-129 RQEFKD
+129 RQAFKD
-135 LMERIGE
+135 TMEKIGE
-142 PCAASKVVETVE
+142 PCAASLVVNTVE
-154 EGIEFTESIGY
+154 DGIKFTNTIGY
-165 PVVLRPAY
+165 PVVLRPAF

-179 GGIAYNQLQLE
+179 GGIAHNEEELV
-190 EILENGL
+190 EILSNGL
-197 RLSRVGQVLVERC
+197 RLSRVGEVLVERC

-223 DSAGN
+223 DANGN

-252 PSQTLSDK
+252 PSQTLGDK

-267 SALNIINELEIT
+267 SALNIISELNIT
-279 GGCNVQFALHPT
+279 GGCNVQYALNPD

-334 IKNAITRKT
+334 IKNAITGKT

-349 ALDYCVVKIPR
+349 MLDYCVVKIPR

-383 MSICDNFEGA
+383 MSICTNFEGA

-398 RSLEQHVDC
+398 RSLEQHVDSLVSDEYLT
-407 MLSYDFS
+407 LSYDKLI
-414 ELSAEELKA
+414 E

-429 DRRIWMIAEAIRKGI
+429 DRRIWVIAEACRRGV
-444 SYEEIHDI
+444 SYDTIHEI
-452 TSIDIW
+452 TKIDKW

-468 MEEALRTK
+468 MEGRLRSEALTVD
-476 ELTPELLK
+476 LLR
-484 EAKRIEFPDNVI
+484 EAKRIEFPDKVI
-496 ARLTDRSE
+496 AQLTGKDE
-504 SEIKAMRHANGIRAV
+504 DYIKNMRYENGITASF
-519 YKMVDTCAAEFEAS
+519 KMVDTCAAEFEAS
-533 TPYYYSVYGGECE
+533 TPYYYSCFDGENE
-546 ACGSGIS
+546 AD
-553 ALKSVTS
+553 
-560 NHACISGT
+560 GT
-568 EESGGRAENSATK
+568 AK
-581 GPEAEGRRDP
+581 KK
-591 EAGSLFRENAE
+591 
-602 GRRRKV
+602 KV

-622 EFDYCSVHAT
+622 EFDFCSVHCT
-632 WAFSR
+632 WAFSK

-672 GAIVDIEKP
+672 ENVVNIEKP

-699 LMKMGVPILGTRA
+699 LMKMGVPILGTKA

-725 RILEETGIPRAAGG
+725 EILEKTDIPRAAGD
-739 TVYTAEEA
+739 TVYTAQEA
-747 KAVANRLGYP
+747 KAAANRIGYP

-769 GMQIAI
+769 GMHIAFND
-775 SDEEIEEFM
+775 DEIVEF
-784 AIINRIAQD
+784 IDTINQIAQD
-793 HPILVDKYLEGKEIE
+793 HPILIDKYLMGKEIE

-842 AHTIGKLVKDK
+842 APTISNHVKET
-853 IAEYTRRL
+853 IVEYTKRL
-861 AKALH
+861 ARALH
-866 VKGLINIQFI
+866 VVGLINIQFI
-876 AIEEDVYVIEVN
+876 AMNEEVYVIEVN

-903 IPIVDLATEVILG
+903 IPIVDLATKVILG
-916 KTIRELG
+916 ETIKGMG
-923 YEPGLQ
+923 YEPGLA
-929 PEAAYYAIKMPVFSF
+929 PEADYIAIKMPVFSF
-944 EKIRGAE
+944 EKLRGAE

-956 EMKSTGECLGIAKE
+956 EMKSTGECLGIAKN
-970 FHEALYKAFLGA
+970 FNEALYKAFIGA
-982 GVNLPRHRNLIIT
+982 GIQLPKYKRMIMT
-995 VKDADKGEAIGIGR
+995 VKDSDKEESVGVAK
-1009 RFEKLGYTIYATR
+1009 RFEALGYTIYATR
-1022 STAAALNE
+1022 STAKYLQDH
-1030 AGVKA
+1030 GVNA
-1035 RKVNKI
+1035 RRVNKI
-1041 SQESPTV
+1041 SQESPNV
-1048 MDLILGHRIDLVID
+1048 MDLILGHKIDLVID

-1070 SRDGFLIRRT
+1070 SRDGFLIRRN
-1080 AIETGVNCITSLDTA
+1080 AIETGVHCLTSMDTA
-1095 RALLTS
+1095 NALALS
-1101 LENAGKDMT
+1101 LETANDQMT
-1110 LVDVAQL
+1110 MIDIATVKNL